1 MRPRTEMATAYQGPK
16 SLAALCCNQFF
27 TPLIH
32 IYLESPAEVRLFIS
46 RKALMI
52 DEVTLEE
59 LRSRA
64 GFEKMDEAFCAALLD
79 AIEAGQET
87 APTGVCTAPG
97 TRWPTS
103 CLGPTFN

>member
-1 MRPRTEMATAYQGPK
+1 
-16 SLAALCCNQFF
+16 
-27 TPLIH
+27 
-32 IYLESPAEVRLFIS
+32 
-46 RKALMI
+46 MI

-64 GFEKMDEAFCAALLD
+64 GFEKMDEAFCAALLN

-103 CLGPTFN
+103 CLGPTFSGTPGLSRAGANDGWLGSLSSTPQA

>member
-1 MRPRTEMATAYQGPK
+1 
-16 SLAALCCNQFF
+16 
-27 TPLIH
+27 
-32 IYLESPAEVRLFIS
+32 
-46 RKALMI
+46 MI

-64 GFEKMDEAFCAALLD
+64 GFEKMDEAFCAALLN

-103 CLGPTFN
+103 CLGPTFSGTPGLFRAAANDGWLGSLSSTPQA

>member
-1 MRPRTEMATAYQGPK
+1 LQPVLYIFDPHLPGIAVEVQ
-16 SLAALCCNQFF
+16 LF
-27 TPLIH
+27 T
-32 IYLESPAEVRLFIS
+32 S
-46 RKALMI
+46 RIALMI

-64 GFEKMDEAFCAALLD
+64 GFEKMDEAFCAALLN
-79 AIEAGQET
+79 AIEAGQEA

-103 CLGPTFN
+103 CLGRDAGPVPRSADSVAFRRAAV